1 MFSPFKP
8 RAANAYQRV
17 SVDSMQITDKHQIVS
32 MLFDGVVQSIV
43 LARGALA
50 RQNVPLKCEETS
62 RAVRILQEG
71 LMAGL
76 DKQDGGELAQNL
88 AALYE
93 YCINRL
99 ALANARN
106 DDAIYQEVQRLIEP
120 LAQSWKDIQRKP
132 EGRGQADAPAE
143 GAGGPDLTAF
153 AAQVFNGRASLYSRM
168 SMAGV

>member
-132 EGRGQADAPAE
+132 EGSGTADAPAE
-143 GAGGPDLTAF
+143 GAAGPDLTAF
-153 AAQVFNGRASLYSRM
+153 AAQVFNGRASLYNRM
-168 SMAGV
+168 SMAGA